1 MNYTINSFWQQ
12 RITDTFLNALKA
24 YPRILMLRVDL
35 RTPDTPAATD
45 AAVISRF
52 TDSLKSKI
60 YADQQRK
67 KRSGIRVHATTLR
80 YIWAREYGP
89 KNGKKHYH
97 LVLLL
102 NRETWCSAGNY
113 NNLGS
118 LAGLIKQ
125 AWCSALRVDTQEHVT
140 LAHFPESP
148 VLWID
153 RNKPSQLQQGLD
165 RASYLAKDYTKI
177 TTDGE
182 RNFGCSQG

>member
-1 MNYTINSFWQQ
+1 MKYTFNSFWQQ
-12 RITDTFLNALKA
+12 RITDTFHNALKA
-24 YPRILMLRVDL
+24 YPRVLMLRVDL
-35 RTPDTPAATD
+35 RTPDVPAATD

-60 YADQQRK
+60 YTEQQRK
-67 KRSGIRVHATTLR
+67 QRIGKRVHATTLR
-80 YIWAREYGP
+80 YIWAKEYGP

-113 NNLGS
+113 SEPSS

-125 AWCSALRVDTQEHVT
+125 AWCSALRVDTQEHAT
-140 LAHFPESP
+140 LAHFPENP
-148 VLWID
+148 ALWID
-153 RNKPSQLQQGLD
+153 RDNPSQLQQGLE
-165 RASYLAKDYTKI
+165 RAFYLAKDYTKI
-177 TTDGE
+177 THDGE